1 VKLITRNTDYAVR
14 ALCCI
19 AEQKQEVISAD
30 RLIKSLN
37 MPRPFLRK
45 ILQILNKEGLLSSS
59 RGKDGGFA
67 LALSPEEITLT
78 DVMEIFQGPIRLN
91 ECKFKKNDCPYIKD
105 CLLKK
110 KIDEI
115 EKEVIAK
122 LKAIKEVIA
131 KLKAITIESII
142 KKEVNVDD

>member
-19 AEQKQEVISAD
+19 VEQKEEIISVSQMVKC
-30 RLIKSLN
+30 LE

-45 ILQILNKEGLLSSS
+45 ILQTLNKEGLLNSYK
-59 RGKDGGFA
+59 GKGGGFS
-67 LALSPEEITLT
+67 LALPPEKISLI
-78 DVMEIFQGPIRLN
+78 DVMKIFQGPVRLN
-91 ECKFKKNDCPYIKD
+91 ECKFKKSDCPYISN

-110 KIDEI
+110 KIDET
-115 EKEVIAK
+115 E
-122 LKAIKEVIA
+122 KEVIA
-131 KLKAITIESII
+131 KLKAITIASII

>member
-1 VKLITRNTDYAVR
+1 MKLITRNTDYAVR

-30 RLIKSLN
+30 QLVKSLE

-45 ILQILNKEGLLSSS
+45 ILQTLNKEGLLNSSK
-59 RGKDGGFA
+59 GKDGGFA
-67 LALSPEEITLT
+67 LTVSPEEITLT
-78 DVMEIFQGPIRLN
+78 DVMKIFQGPIRLN
-91 ECKFKKNDCPYIKD
+91 ECKFKKSDCPDVSD

-115 EKEVIAK
+115 EEEVM
-122 LKAIKEVIA
+122 A

-142 KKEVNVDD
+142 KRR

>member
-1 VKLITRNTDYAVR
+1 MKLITRNTDYAVR

-30 RLIKSLN
+30 RLVKSLD

-45 ILQILNKEGLLSSS
+45 ILQILNKEGLLNSTK
-59 RGKDGGFA
+59 GKGGGFA
-67 LALSPEEITLT
+67 LALSPGKITLT
-78 DVMEIFQGPIRLN
+78 NVMKIFQGPIRLN
-91 ECKFKKNDCPYIKD
+91 ECKFKKSYCPYISD

-115 EKEVIAK
+115 EKEVIT
-122 LKAIKEVIA
+122 
-131 KLKAITIESII
+131 KLKAITLASII

>member
-1 VKLITRNTDYAVR
+1 MKLITRNTDYAVR

-30 RLIKSLN
+30 QLVKSLE

-45 ILQILNKEGLLSSS
+45 ILQTLNKEGLLNSSK
-59 RGKDGGFA
+59 GKGGGFS
-67 LALSPEEITLT
+67 LAVSPGKITLI
-78 DVMEIFQGPIRLN
+78 DVMKIFQGSLKLN
-91 ECKFKKNDCPYIKD
+91 ECTFKKKVCPNIKD

-115 EKEVIAK
+115 EKEVI
-122 LKAIKEVIA
+122 LR
-131 KLKAITIESII
+131 LKAITLESLLIN
-142 KKEVNVDD
+142 KK

>member
-1 VKLITRNTDYAVR
+1 MKLITRDTDYAVR

-30 RLIKSLN
+30 RLVKSLD

-45 ILQILNKEGLLSSS
+45 ILQTLTKAGLLNSSK
-59 RGKDGGFA
+59 GKDGGFS
-67 LALSPEEITLT
+67 LTVFPEEITLT
-78 DVMEIFQGPIRLN
+78 DVMKIFQGPVRLN
-91 ECKFKKNDCPYIKD
+91 ECKFKKNDCPYMND
-105 CLLKK
+105 CLLKR

-115 EKEVIAK
+115 E
-122 LKAIKEVIA
+122 KEVIA

>member
-19 AEQKQEVISAD
+19 AEQKQGVISAD
-30 RLIKSLN
+30 QLVKSLK

-45 ILQILNKEGLLSSS
+45 ILQTLNKEGLLNSSK
-59 RGKDGGFA
+59 GKGGGFT
-67 LALSPEEITLT
+67 LIISPEKITLT
-78 DVMEIFQGPIRLN
+78 DVMKIFQGPLKLN
-91 ECKFKKNDCPYIKD
+91 ECKFRKSDCPYISD
-105 CLLKK
+105 CFLKK

-122 LKAIKEVIA
+122 LKAIT
-131 KLKAITIESII
+131 ITSII
-142 KKEVNVDD
+142 KKEVNIND

>member
-1 VKLITRNTDYAVR
+1 MKLITRNTDYAVR

-30 RLIKSLN
+30 QLVKSLE

-45 ILQILNKEGLLSSS
+45 ILQTLNKEGLLNSSK
-59 RGKDGGFA
+59 GKGGGFT
-67 LALSPEEITLT
+67 LAVSPGKITLT
-78 DVMEIFQGPIRLN
+78 DVMKIFQGPIRLN
-91 ECKFKKNDCPYIKD
+91 ECKFKKSDCPYISD

-122 LKAIKEVIA
+122 LKAITIA
-131 KLKAITIESII
+131 SII
-142 KKEVNVDD
+142 KKEVNVND

>member
-1 VKLITRNTDYAVR
+1 MKLITRNTDYAVR

-30 RLIKSLN
+30 QLVKSLK

-45 ILQILNKEGLLSSS
+45 ILQTLNKKGLLNSSK
-59 RGKDGGFA
+59 GKGGGFT
-67 LALSPEEITLT
+67 LAVSPGKITLT
-78 DVMEIFQGPIRLN
+78 DVMKIFQGPIRLN
-91 ECKFKKNDCPYIKD
+91 ECKFKKSDCPYIKD

-122 LKAIKEVIA
+122 LKAITIA
-131 KLKAITIESII
+131 SIL

>member
-1 VKLITRNTDYAVR
+1 MKLITRNTDYAVR

-30 RLIKSLN
+30 QLVKSLK

-45 ILQILNKEGLLSSS
+45 ILQTLNKEGLLNSSK
-59 RGKDGGFA
+59 GKGGGFT
-67 LALSPEEITLT
+67 LTISPEKITLT
-78 DVMEIFQGPIRLN
+78 DVMKIFQGPLKLN
-91 ECKFKKNDCPYIKD
+91 ECKFRKNDCPYVSD
-105 CLLKK
+105 CFLKK

-122 LKAIKEVIA
+122 LKAITIA
-131 KLKAITIESII
+131 SII
-142 KKEVNVDD
+142 KKEVNIDD

>member
-1 VKLITRNTDYAVR
+1 MKLITRNTDYAVR

-30 RLIKSLN
+30 QLVKSLE

-45 ILQILNKEGLLSSS
+45 ILQTLNKEGLLISSK
-59 RGKDGGFA
+59 GKDGGFA
-67 LALSPEEITLT
+67 LAVSPGEITLT
-78 DVMEIFQGPIRLN
+78 DVMKIFQGSIRLN
-91 ECKFKKNDCPYIKD
+91 EHKFKKSDCPYISD

-115 EKEVIAK
+115 EKEVMVK
-122 LKAIKEVIA
+122 LKT
-131 KLKAITIESII
+131 ITIESII
-142 KKEVNVDD
+142 KKEVNGHD

>member
-30 RLIKSLN
+30 QLVKSLK
-37 MPRPFLRK
+37 MPRQKKKK
-45 ILQILNKEGLLSSS
+45 ILQTLNKEGLLNSSM
-59 RGKDGGFA
+59 GKGGGFA
-67 LALSPEEITLT
+67 LAVSPGKIILT
-78 DVMEIFQGPIRLN
+78 DVMEIFQGPIKLN
-91 ECKFKKNDCPYIKD
+91 ECKFRKSDCPYISD
-105 CLLKK
+105 CFLKK

-115 EKEVIAK
+115 EKEVI
-122 LKAIKEVIA
+122 V
-131 KLKAITIESII
+131 KLKAITIASII

>member
-19 AEQKQEVISAD
+19 TEKKEEMLSVSKLVKYLD
-30 RLIKSLN
+30 

-45 ILQILNKEGLLSSS
+45 ILQILNKEGLLNSYK
-59 RGKDGGFA
+59 GKGGGFT
-67 LALSPEEITLT
+67 LALPLEKISLM

-91 ECKFKKNDCPYIKD
+91 ECKFKKSDCPYISD

-110 KIDEI
+110 KIGEI
-115 EKEVIAK
+115 EKEVMSK
-122 LKAIKEVIA
+122 LKT
-131 KLKAITIESII
+131 ITIASII

>member
-1 VKLITRNTDYAVR
+1 MKLITRNTDYAVR

-30 RLIKSLN
+30 QLVKSLE

-45 ILQILNKEGLLSSS
+45 ILQTLNKEGLLNSSK
-59 RGKDGGFA
+59 GKDGGFA
-67 LALSPEEITLT
+67 LTVSPEEITLT
-78 DVMEIFQGPIRLN
+78 DVMKIFQGPIRLN
-91 ECKFKKNDCPYIKD
+91 ECKFKKSDCPDVSD

-122 LKAIKEVIA
+122 LKAITIA
-131 KLKAITIESII
+131 SII
-142 KKEVNVDD
+142 KKEVKVNDQEVRSL

>member
-30 RLIKSLN
+30 QLVKSLK

-45 ILQILNKEGLLSSS
+45 ILQTLNKKGLLNSSK
-59 RGKDGGFA
+59 GKGGGFT
-67 LALSPEEITLT
+67 LPVSPEKITLT

-91 ECKFKKNDCPYIKD
+91 ECKFKKSDCPYITD

-115 EKEVIAK
+115 EKEVI
-122 LKAIKEVIA
+122 I
-131 KLKAITIESII
+131 KLKAITIASII